1 MKTYVGA
8 FVRWVPWLLALVALV
23 STCGSLLSQAAIG
36 ADLNR
41 AMEGVHQNVKVAKEL
56 TAETARALG
65 PLRTTS
71 DSLRQMNG
79 SLVTIGADVGLMN
92 DALIRLADRQRAILA
107 GLGSLNGRMSDLMSD
122 LTAIDERNAGMLKT
136 NQGLAQ
142 QTEGQ
147 AGSLDSLADLTDQS
161 IQHLHT
167 INRRFAFLRRF

>member
-1 MKTYVGA
+1 MKTNVSA
-8 FVRWVPWLLALVALV
+8 SLRWVPWVLALVALV
-23 STCGSLLSQAAIG
+23 STCASLLGQAAIG

-41 AMEGVHQNVKVAKEL
+41 AMEGVHQNVKAASEL
-56 TAETARALG
+56 TLETARALA

-92 DALIRLADRQRAILA
+92 DALIRLADKQRAILA

-122 LTAIDERNAGMLKT
+122 LTAIDARNVSMLRT
-136 NQGLAQ
+136 NQGLAE

-147 AGSLDSLADLTDQS
+147 AGSLDSLADLTDES
-161 IQHLHT
+161 IQHLRT
-167 INRRFAFLRRF
+167 VNRRFAFLRQY